1 MLSYLKQ
8 EDVMGKLFII
18 ICVVGL
24 FLFGYHIMKKLDMF
38 LENNYKPYDDEDYN
52 IDEDENI
59 IEVDEENISVEDN
72 KKK

>member
-1 MLSYLKQ
+1 
-8 EDVMGKLFII
+8 MGKLFII

-59 IEVDEENISVEDN
+59 IEVDEENISHEDN

>member
-1 MLSYLKQ
+1 
-8 EDVMGKLFII
+8 MGKLLIFV
-18 ICVVGL
+18 CVVGL
-24 FLFGYHIMKKLDMF
+24 FLFGYHIMKKLDIF

-59 IEVDEENISVEDN
+59 IEVDEESITVENN

>member
-1 MLSYLKQ
+1 
-8 EDVMGKLFII
+8 MGKLLII
-18 ICVVGL
+18 VCVVGL
-24 FLFGYHIMKKLDMF
+24 FLFGYHTMKKLDIF

-59 IEVDEENISVEDN
+59 IEVDEKNISVEDN

>member
-1 MLSYLKQ
+1 
-8 EDVMGKLFII
+8 MGKLII
-18 ICVVGL
+18 IVCVVGL
-24 FLFGYHIMKKLDMF
+24 FLFGYYIMKKLDIF